1 VALKLNK
8 IKKYTQLVVESR
20 ASDHDTSD
28 TASVISSKG
37 KDRFQKRGKY
47 TYTCMSFFS
56 EISLQENHEI

>member
-1 VALKLNK
+1 
-8 IKKYTQLVVESR
+8 VVESR

-47 TYTCMSFFS
+47 TYYQYFS
-56 EISLQENHEI
+56 YIVALKLNKIKNHKKTIT

>member
-8 IKKYTQLVVESR
+8 ISKLERTFQKYTQLVVESR

-47 TYTCMSFFS
+47 TYT
-56 EISLQENHEI
+56 L

>member
-1 VALKLNK
+1 M
-8 IKKYTQLVVESR
+8 VESR